1 MCTHHQHMTQL
12 TKNFPAHLISTDR
25 NPTQNDDNDDNNDND
40 AYNDEQ
46 KRK

>member
-1 MCTHHQHMTQL
+1 MYTPPAHDT
-12 TKNFPAHLISTDR
+12 TNKNFPAHLISTDR